1 MKREIKFR
9 GKRLDNGGWAYG
21 DLLQIVGGFVI
32 YHGSHT
38 DSTLIEDRPN
48 LAVELYMDE
57 VSPVHPDTVGQFTG
71 LYDREGNEI
80 FEGDVVTGLEYAD
93 FHTGDDGNVNAVV
106 VWDTEWA
113 SFMLD
118 AGCRVNIRPCADI
131 RRRIRVTGNIHDNP
145 SLLEGGLKC
154 FTL

>member
-9 GKRLDNGGWAYG
+9 GKRLDNGQWVYG
-21 DLLQIVGGFVI
+21 DLLHIVGGCVI

-71 LYDREGNEI
+71 LRDAGGREI
-80 FEGDVVTGLEYAD
+80 YEGDILRLEEYG
-93 FHTGDDGNVNAVV
+93 FDGTPLYCEV
-106 VWDTEWA
+106 
-113 SFMLD
+113 
-118 AGCRVNIRPCADI
+118 GCRDGCFGVIGEITGELLPFCHQPPDGAI
-131 RRRIRVTGNIHDNP
+131 AGNIHDDP
-145 SLLEGGLKC
+145 GLLEGGGKE
-154 FTL
+154 

>member
-1 MKREIKFR
+1 MLHIAS
-9 GKRLDNGGWAYG
+9 GCVVYYG
-21 DLLQIVGGFVI
+21 SQTE
-32 YHGSHT
+32 SE
-38 DSTLIEDRPN
+38 LIEDRPN
-48 LAVELYMDE
+48 LAIELYMDE
-57 VSPVHPDTVGQFTG
+57 VSPVHPGTVGQFTG

>member
-1 MKREIKFR
+1 MREIKFR
-9 GKRLDNGGWAYG
+9 GKRLDNGEWIYG
-21 DLLQIVGGFVI
+21 DFFRNRRLAFIAADGIV
-32 YHGSHT
+32 
-38 DSTLIEDRPN
+38 ENP
-48 LAVELYMDE
+48 LASWQDYNVD
-57 VSPVHPDTVGQFTG
+57 PDTVGQFTG

-106 VWDTEWA
+106 VWDTELA

-145 SLLEGGLKC
+145 SLLKGGNQ
-154 FTL
+154 

>member
-1 MKREIKFR
+1 M
-9 GKRLDNGGWAYG
+9 
-21 DLLQIVGGFVI
+21 
-32 YHGSHT
+32 
-38 DSTLIEDRPN
+38 
-48 LAVELYMDE
+48 
-57 VSPVHPDTVGQFTG
+57 
-71 LYDREGNEI
+71 
-80 FEGDVVTGLEYAD
+80 TGLEYAD